1 MPRADP
7 GLHPDARRDR
17 GDLGP
22 RPAPVSASGR
32 SQSADLR
39 RSNAPA
45 RLRGDPRR
53 SGRGTTVTVT
63 TTAFGGLAEDLGT
76 FQARAKEWVAG
87 NLEPLDGADPYL
99 GHATD
104 DADQVVRAKAIQR
117 KLFDAGFAGL
127 CYPVE
132 YGGRGVPAGYQEGVM
147 DVSYGYE
154 LPRLFNTPTFTIILP
169 TILDF
174 GTDEQKQRFIPAALK
189 GEELWVQ
196 FLSEPTGGSDLAGA
210 LTRADRR
217 GDAFVLNGSKIW
229 STYAWKSDYALCVAR
244 TDWDVPKHKGLSVLI
259 VKVHQPG
266 ITITQIKHVDGT
278 DDFCQEFFD
287 DVAVPVDQVLG
298 QVDDGWNVASRLLLH
313 EREAM
318 SGSSPYA
325 MAPRTAS
332 HENDQVSAAALAQD
346 SGGATD
352 PRVRQLIGEA
362 RVLTRVHTALVGRI
376 ATSIRTGRLPAA
388 AGSIPRLSNGIMRVR
403 LASIALEIAGDRA
416 VAWSD
421 DDPTGGLG
429 VAYLGRQGPCIGGGP
444 NQDTRHITSE
454 RAPRGPP
461 AAAAD
466 PDPPFRDVRTNAAVP
481 RHRS

>member
-1 MPRADP
+1 M
-7 GLHPDARRDR
+7 
-17 GDLGP
+17 
-22 RPAPVSASGR
+22 
-32 SQSADLR
+32 
-39 RSNAPA
+39 
-45 RLRGDPRR
+45 
-53 SGRGTTVTVT
+53 TVT
-63 TTAFGGLAEDLGT
+63 TTASGGLAEDLDT
-76 FQARAKEWVAG
+76 FHARAKEWVTA

-127 CYPVE
+127 CYPVD
-132 YGGRGVPAGYQEGVM
+132 YGGRGLPAEYQDAFI

-174 GTDEQKQRFIPAALK
+174 GTEEQKKRFIPAALK

-210 LTRADRR
+210 LTRADRQ
-217 GDAFVLNGSKIW
+217 GDVFVLNGSKIW

-244 TDWDVPKHKGLSVLI
+244 TNWDVPKHKGLSVLI

-278 DDFCQEFFD
+278 DEFCQEFFD
-287 DVAVPVDQVLG
+287 DVAVPADQVLG

-318 SGSSPYA
+318 SGSSVYA
-325 MAPRTAS
+325 MAPRTAA

-362 RVLTRVHTALVGRI
+362 RVLTRVHAALVGRI

-388 AGSIPRLSNGIMRVR
+388 AGSIPRLSNGMLRVR

-421 DDPTGGLG
+421 DDPTGELG
-429 VAYLGRQGPCIGGGP
+429 VAYLGRQGPCIGGGTTEI
-444 NQDTRHITSE
+444 TRNIISE
-454 RAPRGPP
+454 RVLGMPREP
-461 AAAAD
+461 AED
-466 PDPPFRDVRTNAAVP
+466 LDRPFRDVRTNAAVP

>member
-1 MPRADP
+1 MTVTRT
-7 GLHPDARRDR
+7 
-17 GDLGP
+17 
-22 RPAPVSASGR
+22 ASG
-32 SQSADLR
+32 
-39 RSNAPA
+39 
-45 RLRGDPRR
+45 
-53 SGRGTTVTVT
+53 
-63 TTAFGGLAEDLGT
+63 GLTEDLGT
-76 FQARAKEWVAG
+76 FHARAKEWVTA

-104 DADQVVRAKAIQR
+104 DADHVVRAKAIQR

-132 YGGRGVPAGYQEGVM
+132 YGGRGLPAEYQDAFI
-147 DVSYGYE
+147 DVTYGYE
-154 LPRLFNTPTFTIILP
+154 LPRLFNMPTFTIILP

-174 GTDEQKQRFIPAALK
+174 GTEEQKKRFIPAALK

-217 GDAFVLNGSKIW
+217 GDVFVLNGSKIW
-229 STYAWKSDYALCVAR
+229 STFAWKSDYALCVAR

-287 DVAVPVDQVLG
+287 DVAVPADQVLG

-325 MAPRTAS
+325 MAPRTAA
-332 HENDQVSAAALAQD
+332 HENDQVRRRGTRARLRRRDRRPSAAADRGSA
-346 SGGATD
+346 GAD
-352 PRVRQLIGEA
+352 A
-362 RVLTRVHTALVGRI
+362 RAYRARRAHRHVHPHRPSPGRGRI
-376 ATSIRTGRLPAA
+376 DPSAVQRDD
-388 AGSIPRLSNGIMRVR
+388 AGQAGQHC
-403 LASIALEIAGDRA
+403 AGDRRR
-416 VAWSD
+416 SR
-421 DDPTGGLG
+421 
-429 VAYLGRQGPCIGGGP
+429 GRL
-444 NQDTRHITSE
+444 E
-454 RAPRGPP
+454 
-461 AAAAD
+461 
-466 PDPPFRDVRTNAAVP
+466 
-481 RHRS
+481 